1 MQEGAPFV
9 IDEPLPIHSLDW
21 IRGEM
26 AKKQLPPL
34 IMASELA
41 PVSFITTGIPEIDE
55 ALKPKAG
62 KTLGGFP
69 RGRVSEIYGMEGVG
83 KTSLTLQSIAGMQKA
98 GKKALFIDTENAL
111 NVDRAKDFG
120 VDLKKLAVSTEAVA
134 EKIIDIVLAYIGQF
148 DVIVIDSLAGMVAAA
163 EFDEEGVEESGGSFM
178 GLKARIMG
186 QFMRKVVKPLADSG
200 CALVFV
206 NQERMN
212 LQPFGKKTFTPG
224 GKAVPYATSLR
235 IELKSN
241 RAVDRISKTTN
252 GVTEQTGQWITA
264 HIQKSKVGM
273 PHVEARFKLLY

>member
-1 MQEGAPFV
+1 
-9 IDEPLPIHSLDW
+9 
-21 IRGEM
+21 M

-41 PVSFITTGIPEIDE
+41 PVSFITTGIAEIDE
-55 ALKPKAG
+55 ALRPLKSKAP
-62 KTLGGFP
+62 GGFP
-69 RGRVSEIYGMEGVG
+69 RGRVTEIYGMEGVG
-83 KTSLTLQSIAGMQKA
+83 KTSVTLQSIAGMQKA

-111 NVDRAKDFG
+111 NVDRAKHFG
-120 VDLKKLAVSTEAVA
+120 VDLKTLAVSTEAVA
-134 EKIIDIVLAYIGQF
+134 EKIIDIVLGYIDQF

-163 EFDEEGVEESGGSFM
+163 EFDEAGLEESGGSFM
-178 GLKARIMG
+178 GVKARIMG

-200 CALVFV
+200 CALVFI

-241 RAVDRISKTTN
+241 RAVDRITKTT
-252 GVTEQTGQWITA
+252 GGQTTQTGQWITA
-264 HIQKSKVGM
+264 HIQKTKVGT
-273 PHVEARFKLLY
+273 PHVETKFKLLY

>member
-1 MQEGAPFV
+1 MSQGAPFRV
-9 IDEPLPIHSLDW
+9 GEALPVHSLDW
-21 IRGEM
+21 VRREM

-55 ALKPKAG
+55 ALRPLKSKKP
-62 KTLGGFP
+62 GGFP
-69 RGRVSEIYGMEGVG
+69 RGRVSEIYGMQGVG
-83 KTSLTLQSIAGMQKA
+83 KTSVTLQSIAGMQKS

-111 NVDRAKDFG
+111 NVDRAKHFG
-120 VDLKKLAVSTEAVA
+120 VDLKTLAVSTEAVA
-134 EKIIDIVLAYIGQF
+134 EKVIDIVLAYIPQF

-163 EFDEEGVEESGGSFM
+163 EYDEEGLQESGGTFM

-186 QFMRKVVKPLADSG
+186 QFMRKVIKPLADSG
-200 CALVFV
+200 CALVFI

-224 GKAVPYATSLR
+224 GNAVPFATSLR

-241 RAVDRISKTTN
+241 RAVDKISKTTE
-252 GVTEQTGQWITA
+252 GETKQIGQWITA
-264 HIQKSKVGM
+264 HIVKSKVGM
-273 PHVEARFKLLY
+273 PHVEAKFKLLY

>member
-1 MQEGAPFV
+1 MDSGEVFDFKPFPRKS
-9 IDEPLPIHSLDW
+9 IDW
-21 IRGEM
+21 IRSDM
-26 AKKQLPPL
+26 AKKSLPPL
-34 IMASELA
+34 IMASQLA

-55 ALKPKAG
+55 VLRPKNS
-62 KTLGGFP
+62 KHLGGFP

-83 KTSLTLQSIAGMQKA
+83 KTSVTLQAIAGMQKK
-98 GKKALFIDTENAL
+98 GPKALFIDTENAL
-111 NVDRAKDFG
+111 NVDRAKEFG
-120 VDLKKLAVSTEAVA
+120 VDLTKLAVSTEAVA
-134 EKIIDIVLAYIGQF
+134 ERIIDLVLGYVNKF

-163 EFDEEGVEESGGSFM
+163 EFDEAGDEESGGAFM

-186 QFMRKVVKPLADSG
+186 QFMRKVIKPLADSN
-200 CALVFV
+200 CALIFI

-241 RAVDRISKTTN
+241 RSADKIESSK
-252 GVTEQTGQWITA
+252 GGEKHQSGQWVTA